1 MDYKSYTYRDC
12 LYTIINHQQEL
23 IERYEEYI
31 ENNIHRP
38 IQKYSK
44 EDFDRAANEYIRLQ
58 RITIPQADI
67 VMRCDYQVAREYD
80 MIKAEFPIFPL
91 ELIKQFVEDKLMKG
105 AD

>member
-12 LYTIINHQQEL
+12 LYTIIKYQQEL
-23 IERYEEYI
+23 IKRYEEYI

-44 EDFDRAANEYIRLQ
+44 EDFDVAANEYIHLQ

-67 VMRCDYQVAREYD
+67 VMKCDYQIVREYD
-80 MIKAEFPIFPL
+80 IIKAEFPIFPI
-91 ELIKQFVEDKLMKG
+91 ELIEQFVEDKLMKG
-105 AD
+105 AN